1 VCRPPQHCN
10 GNVCRPPQRCNGNV
24 CRPPQLC
31 NGNVCRPPQHCN
43 GYLAPLECGRGS
55 ILSKPKTIKL
65 VFAASTLSMQY

>member
-1 VCRPPQHCN
+1 VCRPPQH
-10 GNVCRPPQRCNGNV
+10 
-24 CRPPQLC
+24 C